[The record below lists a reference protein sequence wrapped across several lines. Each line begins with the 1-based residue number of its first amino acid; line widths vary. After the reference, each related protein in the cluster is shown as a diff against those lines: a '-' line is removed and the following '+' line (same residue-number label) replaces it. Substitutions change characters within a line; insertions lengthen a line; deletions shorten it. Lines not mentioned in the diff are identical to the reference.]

1 MKSYCQE
8 CGHAYEYTVKKPNF
22 CYNCG
27 NSIVKLLKPLAEAS
41 KSSDSEDE
49 DHNYEGEGEEAQVPD
64 INKLDFD
71 FEPPS
76 LRGIK
81 LGSIM
86 GTQPGEEKF
95 ERPEEKLSK
104 KKLLEEYKKEAGAIR
119 PNFKPKKKK
128 NE

>member
-27 NSIVKLLKPLAEAS
+27 NSIAKLLNPIVEAPKP
-41 KSSDSEDE
+41 SDGEDE
-49 DHNYEGEGEEAQVPD
+49 DHNYDEEAQVPD
-64 INKLDFD
+64 IKKLDFD

-76 LRGIK
+76 LKGIK

-86 GTQPGEEKF
+86 GAQPGEEKF
-95 ERPEEKLSK
+95 ERPEGKLSK
-104 KKLLEEYKKEAGAIR
+104 KKLLEEYKKEAGALR
-119 PNFKPKKKK
+119 PNFKPKKPK